1 MTPPDCTAGP
11 PAPSVLAASP
21 TPPRGDVAAP
31 GLPTAGPP
39 TAGRPGAQDS
49 APVAPPPAAGAG
61 QAPAAGTNVA
71 ARDGKPGLPRPAAG
85 SNDEAAQR
93 REAQRAAWKA
103 AQTARNGELRRRVLR
118 PRRGGSSAPGY
129 LPGGNRRMPP
139 GGDAA

>member
-31 GLPTAGPP
+31 GLPVPP
-39 TAGRPGAQDS
+39 PRTGRPGAQDS
-49 APVAPPPAAGAG
+49 APVAPPPATGAG
-61 QAPAAGTNVA
+61 QAPAGRIT
-71 ARDGKPGLPRPAAG
+71 RDGVRPAG
-85 SNDEAAQR
+85 FHDDEAAQR